1 MMIDVLLL
9 LWAFL
14 VLSLGDKSAGHTD
27 SAMQFNPFFTQNRF
41 DANTS
46 TRHKVYFDFKDPLAS
61 EEWVKTTLLKDYYH
75 KIKRKC
81 RVPEEASQLSDLFL
95 QATSFGRRTRRWQY
109 LKRNA
114 RWARDGSNCP
124 EEDLMLNDIADFDL
138 LAHMLL
144 LANQTSAQH
153 IKRGGPFAA
162 DDPLGKE
169 DLSVLKLRS
178 NPFKKYFVNIGFN
191 KAYNYV
197 KWLQVFAQ
205 WTQVDGLFWV
215 DSLLKTN
222 VIGNDRMKACGECDD
237 CNDNPIRNNTV
248 YDMVIK
254 QLYRKVLRGHNGD
267 SLEAALAPSL
277 STYDT
282 KDLGT
287 TVMSHI
293 NILGIDLNR
302 QNIRIV
308 EKALDRVWHHQD
320 GKTFNIMD
328 PNLDGV
334 HVYNMIAALSDKN
347 EKRIFSDCPP
357 AVEDCDLGE
366 TSYWQT
372 ESKKSN
378 SSHVINIYNLDSIL
392 DTFEMRY
399 HKHHRA
405 NNKKTLIWI
414 HAHIQD
420 LVQTEQNISQ
430 RKFSRY
436 YRPRSE
442 QYDMELMKQNNN
454 HHMVDYLLID
464 TEGHESVVLQGALQT
479 LRMKKV
485 KMIVFEYHRV
495 GMWAYTRVGTVVDL
509 LDAEGYDCYW
519 MGVNRLWPITGCY
532 NAKMEFHNWANVAC
546 FLRGHAYHNVA
557 QKYVIDLDR
566 MHDEGYI

>member
-1 MMIDVLLL
+1 MIWGFVLLYVYVSL
-9 LWAFL
+9 LVVSIANEPI
-14 VLSLGDKSAGHTD
+14 HTD
-27 SAMQFNPFFTQNRF
+27 SAMHFNPFFTRHRF
-41 DANTS
+41 EANT
-46 TRHKVYFDFKDPLAS
+46 TARHKVYFDFVDPLAS
-61 EEWVKTTLLKDYYH
+61 EEWVKNTLLSDYYH
-75 KIKRKC
+75 RIKRKC
-81 RVPEEASQLSDLFL
+81 NTPEESSQLSDLFL

-124 EEDLMLNDIADFDL
+124 EEDLMLNEIADFDL

-153 IKRGGPFAA
+153 LQKAGPFAP
-162 DDPLGKE
+162 DDPLANE
-169 DLSVLKLRS
+169 DFSVLKLRS

-197 KWLQVFAQ
+197 KWLQLFAQ

-222 VIGNDRMKACGECDD
+222 VMGNDRIKACGECDD
-237 CNDNPIRNNTV
+237 CNDNPIRNNTI
-248 YDMVIK
+248 YDKVIK
-254 QLYRKVLRGHNGD
+254 RLYRKVLRGHSGD
-267 SLEAALAPSL
+267 SLESIQSPSL
-277 STYDT
+277 SSHNYN
-282 KDLGT
+282 DLGT
-287 TVMSHI
+287 TVMSHV

-308 EKALDRVWHHQD
+308 EKALDRIWHHQD
-320 GKTFNIMD
+320 GKTFNVMD

-334 HVYNMIAALSDKN
+334 HLYNMVAALSDKN
-347 EKRIFSDCPP
+347 EKREFSDCPP
-357 AVEDCDLGE
+357 AIEDCDLGE
-366 TSYWQT
+366 TSFGQT

-405 NNKKTLIWI
+405 NNKKTLLWT
-414 HAHIQD
+414 HARLQD
-420 LVQTEQNISQ
+420 LVQAAQNIST
-430 RKFSRY
+430 RKFNRY

-442 QYDMELMKQNNN
+442 QYDNELRWSSN

-495 GMWAYTRVGTVVDL
+495 GMWAYTRVGAVVDQ
-509 LDAEGYDCYW
+509 LDTEGYDCYW

-532 NAKMEFHNWANVAC
+532 TAKMEFHNWANVAC

-557 QKYVIDLDR
+557 QKYVVDLDR
-566 MHDEGYI
+566 LHDDGYI